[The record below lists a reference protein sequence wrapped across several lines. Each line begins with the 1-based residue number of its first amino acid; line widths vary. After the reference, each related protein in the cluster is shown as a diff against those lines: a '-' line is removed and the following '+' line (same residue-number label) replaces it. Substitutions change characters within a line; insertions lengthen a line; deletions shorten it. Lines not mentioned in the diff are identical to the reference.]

1 MADMRSSHQLSPRMY
16 LYSVHPLWSRPDPN
30 NCCRGCAKEEECV
43 DPTTNEP
50 YDGDAI
56 YTANSTKPA
65 GMDIRAYCCSA
76 DDFPDDDSVAIDMS
90 KICNAAPGS
99 VQPHVFLYGVISAA
113 ALVASF
119 VMNM

>member
-1 MADMRSSHQLSPRMY
+1 M
-16 LYSVHPLWSRPDPN
+16 DP
-30 NCCRGCAKEEECV
+30 V
-43 DPTTNEP
+43 TNEP

-76 DDFPDDDSVAIDMS
+76 DDFPDDDSVAIDLG

-99 VQPHVFLYGVISAA
+99 VQPYIYVYGVISALA
-113 ALVASF
+113 GLASII
-119 VMNM
+119 MIM